1 MMMPA
6 CQRSKF
12 VIDNIG
18 QSLISLILM
27 LRLLC
32 RALDCVISG
41 RGAGRTRLMIESRMM
56 MGRHDSDDV
65 ALCSSGGGSR
75 N

>member
-41 RGAGRTRLMIESRMM
+41 KASGDARLMIESSVR
-56 MGRHDSDDV
+56 GGVDSDDV
-65 ALCSSGGGSR
+65 GLYSTGGGSR

>member
-1 MMMPA
+1 M
-6 CQRSKF
+6 
-12 VIDNIG
+12 IDNIG

-41 RGAGRTRLMIESRMM
+41 RGAGRTRLMIESRV

-65 ALCSSGGGSR
+65 ALSSSGGGSR

>member
-41 RGAGRTRLMIESRMM
+41 REAGSTRLMIESRV

-65 ALCSSGGGSR
+65 ALCSTGGGSR